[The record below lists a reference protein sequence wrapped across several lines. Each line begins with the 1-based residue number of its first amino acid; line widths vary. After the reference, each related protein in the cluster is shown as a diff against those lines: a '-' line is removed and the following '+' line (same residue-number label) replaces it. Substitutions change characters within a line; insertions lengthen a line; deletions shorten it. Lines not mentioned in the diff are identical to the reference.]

1 MNPQCRT
8 IVQRARNAFNSGK
21 TKSVDFRRRQLL
33 NLKRMYEENTTDLIN
48 VLAMDLQKS
57 KQESITTEIEI
68 LINDLRNTLLNLDD
82 WSSVN
87 YPSKSIV
94 NILDDVKV
102 YNDPYGVVLVIGA
115 WNYPLQL
122 LLLPMAGA
130 IAAGNTVIVKP
141 SEVAAATSALIAKLI
156 PKYLDNDCYQ
166 VMEGGVAETTELLK
180 ERFDYI
186 FYTGSTAVG
195 KIVQLAAAKHLTPVT
210 LELGGKSPVYIDDS
224 INVYVAVKRLLW
236 GKFLNA
242 GQTCIAPDYVL
253 CTKQVQ
259 EKVVRMSKQI
269 LQEFYGDNIEQ
280 SKDYCRIV
288 SDRQFDR
295 ITNLLTS
302 GDIAIGGK
310 TDKATK
316 FIEPTILTNVKETD
330 PIMTEEIFGP
340 ILPIV
345 NISSLHDAVNFINQR
360 EKPLS
365 LYIFSSNYKDVEL
378 LVNSTS
384 SGGVC
389 VNDTV
394 MHFAC
399 EGVPFGGVGNSGM
412 GRYHGKYSFDSFT
425 HQKTCLVK
433 GYNFIGETIA
443 SARYPPYSN
452 LKITFLNNLL
462 RKRSVPFSKYWRS
475 LVILGVGV
483 ICGIYYKVA
492 LELAGLI

>member
-1 MNPQCRT
+1 M
-8 IVQRARNAFNSGK
+8 VQRARNAFNSGR
-21 TKSVDFRRRQLL
+21 TKSIDFRRKQLM

-48 VLAMDLQKS
+48 VLAMDLHKS

-68 LINDLRNTLLNLDD
+68 LINDLRNTLMNLDE
-82 WSSVN
+82 WACVN
-87 YPSKSIV
+87 YPSKALV
-94 NILDDVKV
+94 NILDSVKV

-130 IAAGNTVIVKP
+130 IAAGNTVIIKP
-141 SEVAAATSALIAKLI
+141 SECAVSTSNLVAKLI

-166 VMEGGVAETTELLK
+166 VMEGGATETTELLK

-195 KIVQLAAAKHLTPVT
+195 KIIQLAAAKHLTPVT
-210 LELGGKSPVYIDDS
+210 LELGGKSPVYIDNSTD
-224 INVYVAVKRLLW
+224 IYTAVKRLLW
-236 GKFLNA
+236 GKYLNA

-253 CTKQVQ
+253 CTTEVQ
-259 EKVVRMSKQI
+259 DKVVRISKQI
-269 LQEFYGDNIEQ
+269 LLEFYGENIKE

-288 SDRQFDR
+288 SDRHFDR
-295 ITNLLTS
+295 IEKLLAS
-302 GDIAIGGK
+302 GELALGGK
-310 TDKATK
+310 TDRTTK
-316 FIEPTILTNVKETD
+316 YIEPTILINVKESD
-330 PIMTEEIFGP
+330 PIMNEEIFGP

-345 NISSLHDAVNFINQR
+345 NITKIQDAINFINQR

-365 LYIFSSNYKDVEL
+365 LYIFSTNYKDIEL
-378 LVNSTS
+378 LINSTS

-433 GYNFIGETIA
+433 GYNIIGESIA

-452 LKITFLNNLL
+452 FKISFLNNLL
-462 RKRSVPFSKYWRS
+462 RKRRFPFAKYFGTF
-475 LVILGVGV
+475 LTFGMGVV
-483 ICGIYYKVA
+483 FALYYKIV
-492 LELAGLI
+492 LELAGVNI